1 MSKILD
7 FPKVIA
13 YVIKDAFYHEEPKV
27 VQLSDYQKNSKA
39 KDEEIVPYS
48 VYPKK
53 IPSQSIEDDD
63 EDEDDDEILDEGDY
77 RDSSSNADKAIYFS
91 SFISF

>member
-27 VQLSDYQKNSKA
+27 VQMSDYQKNSHSED
-39 KDEEIVPYS
+39 DEDNHHFT
-48 VYPKK
+48 YPKK
-53 IPSQSIEDDD
+53 SPSQTLD
-63 EDEDDDEILDEGDY
+63 DEDDDEITEVDEY
-77 RDSSSNADKAIYFS
+77 RDNRSTADKAIYFS

>member
-7 FPKVIA
+7 FPRVIA

-27 VQLSDYQKNSKA
+27 VQLSDYQKNGKII
-39 KDEEIVPYS
+39 KEDEVVPHS
-48 VYPKK
+48 TYPQKT
-53 IPSQSIEDDD
+53 PSQAIEDDD
-63 EDEDDDEILDEGDY
+63 DDDDMLDEGDY
-77 RDSSSNADKAIYFS
+77 RDSRSTADKAIYFS

>member
-1 MSKILD
+1 MSKILN
-7 FPKVIA
+7 FPKVIG
-13 YVIKDAFYHEEPKV
+13 YVIKDAFYYEEPKV

-53 IPSQSIEDDD
+53 IPSQSIEEDD
-63 EDEDDDEILDEGDY
+63 DDDEIPDEGDY
-77 RDSSSNADKAIYFS
+77 RDSCSNADKAIYFS